1 MLFFVSDG
9 GKATMTR
16 YNGGVVGQG
25 KQFAPNVVNQVL
37 MVAARK
43 IGTPNAFVKQNITC
57 NQEFH
62 FSAIKHHMPRGMPRD
77 MQDFKTVLPH
87 V

>member
-9 GKATMTR
+9 GEATMTR

-43 IGTPNAFVKQNITC
+43 IGAPNAFVK
-57 NQEFH
+57 
-62 FSAIKHHMPRGMPRD
+62 
-77 MQDFKTVLPH
+77 
-87 V
+87 